1 MRIIQFLMPILLL
14 KSYTAQ
20 SQSCSCCNG
29 NSGNVSFNY
38 ASNGV
43 GELKKGQL
51 QAELLTE
58 QRVFKSLTADET
70 ESALNSYG
78 LVTNTKNLVAAIGK
92 FSIGLSNRFSLS
104 LIAPYVFMHGKMYN
118 STAEKTEELNTKSFA
133 DISILSSFSLYTN
146 CTSQLTCIL
155 IGGVELPTARK
166 GINTNGLIVG
176 SGSFDPI
183 IGASFKKVFYK
194 TTFKANVGYK
204 YTTTGYEGI
213 DFGNSFNYSIS
224 ALYSLTKRSI
234 DSVAMLKRK
243 PMLNTIFTFSGESIA
258 EQYKEN
264 ILLHNTG
271 SYRVYVGAGLSL
283 LTNKRCSFYSMVDL
297 PVLQKQNGIQ
307 NFTAFKI
314 KAGVSYLLN

>member
-1 MRIIQFLMPILLL
+1 MPILLL
-14 KSYTAQ
+14 KSYAVQ

-78 LVTNTKNLVAAIGK
+78 LVTNTKNLVAALGK

-133 DISILSSFSLYTN
+133 DISILSSFSLYAN
-146 CTSQLTCIL
+146 CTSQLTCIV
-155 IGGVELPTARK
+155 IGGMELPTARK

-183 IGASFKKVFYK
+183 VGVSIKKELK
-194 TTFKANVGYK
+194 KATFKANAGYK
-204 YTTTGYEGI
+204 YTTSGYEGI
-213 DFGNSFNYSIS
+213 DFGNSFNYSVS
-224 ALYSLTKRSI
+224 TLYSLTKRSI
-234 DSVAMLKRK
+234 DSIAICKRK
-243 PMLNTIFTFSGESIA
+243 PMVNALLICSGESIA
-258 EQYKEN
+258 EQYKKN
-264 ILLHNTG
+264 VLLYNTG
-271 SYRVYVGAGLSL
+271 SHRMYLGAGLSF
-283 LTNKRCSFYSMVDL
+283 LTDKRCSFYSMFDV
-297 PVLQKQNGIQ
+297 PVWQQQNGIQ

-314 KAGVSYLLN
+314 KVGFSYLLN